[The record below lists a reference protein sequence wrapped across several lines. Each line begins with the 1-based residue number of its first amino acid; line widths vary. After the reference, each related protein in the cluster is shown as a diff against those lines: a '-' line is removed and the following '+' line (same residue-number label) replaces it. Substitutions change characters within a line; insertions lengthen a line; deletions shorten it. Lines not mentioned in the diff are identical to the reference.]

1 MSKILSVAKKEFT
14 SYLYTPMAYAL
25 MAGFLIIS
33 GYFFSVSVL
42 GSRYASI
49 SPMLGNAGLIMVF
62 VAPILTMRLL
72 ADEVGSGTAE
82 TLFTTPVTTG
92 QVVTGKFLGAFGLVT
107 LLILLMMIYPLALDY
122 FGNPDWGATLAG
134 FLGFWLMAGA
144 FVAAGVFTSSLT
156 DSQLV
161 AGVSGVALL
170 LLLWIIDWA
179 GGALGEPVQSAV
191 RHVSVTEHFTDFHRG
206 IIDTQHIV
214 FYLTMIVAFLFLSTR
229 VLDSKQWR

>member
-1 MSKILSVAKKEFT
+1 MNKVWSVAKKEFT

-42 GSRYASI
+42 SSRYASI
-49 SPMLGNAGLIMVF
+49 STMLGNAGMIMVF

-72 ADEVGSGTAE
+72 ADEAGTGTAE

-92 QVVTGKFLGAFGLVT
+92 QVVAGKFFGAFGLVT
-107 LLILLMMIYPLALDY
+107 LMILLMMIYPLVLDH
-122 FGNPDWGATLAG
+122 FGNPDWGVALSG
-134 FLGFWLMAGA
+134 LLGFWLMAGA
-144 FVAAGVFTSSLT
+144 FLAAGVFTSSLT

-170 LLLWIIDWA
+170 LLLWVIDWA
-179 GGALGEPVQSAV
+179 GGALGEPVQSIV
-191 RHVSVTEHFTDFHRG
+191 SHFSVTEHFMDFNRG

-214 FYLTMIVAFLFLSTR
+214 FYATMVVGFLFLTTR
-229 VLDSKQWR
+229 VLDSRQWR